1 MHSSLLRAKVLIGF
15 PGFRELQLC
24 WLQCSVLVS
33 KPKYVHP
40 EFSLQTYANGT
51 MHLFPWSPSTVQ
63 SFSGELSD
71 KILYFAQNLTFI
83 IFFQTQIEEK
93 LTLLFYTNEGIEF
106 IDVPGPP
113 VVDNKG
119 ENGEWRYWIN
129 PSLSPSFLVSPSL
142 SSSYSQVPMRPL
154 VCFLPL

>member
-1 MHSSLLRAKVLIGF
+1 M
-15 PGFRELQLC
+15 
-24 WLQCSVLVS
+24 
-33 KPKYVHP
+33 
-40 EFSLQTYANGT
+40 
-51 MHLFPWSPSTVQ
+51 Q

-119 ENGEWRYWIN
+119 ENGE
-129 PSLSPSFLVSPSL
+129 
-142 SSSYSQVPMRPL
+142 
-154 VCFLPL
+154 